1 MRWSTAGAE
10 GWARG
15 LAALVVLGVV
25 LGGVAGCKKKEDAVG
40 AGPAEQMGRKLDQAT
55 DKAGREL
62 TEAAETANRQ
72 IQDAAKE
79 TAEQANKAAGDA
91 GHKLNQATEAAGRK
105 LEQAGEKMQ
114 ETAQEREARL
124 KAK

>member
-1 MRWSTAGAE
+1 MSLAKTGTGA
-10 GWARG
+10 WARG
-15 LAALVVLGVV
+15 VAALVVLGVV
-25 LGGVAGCKKKEDAVG
+25 LGGMVACKKKEDAVD

-62 TEAAETANRQ
+62 TQAAETANQQ
-72 IQDAAKE
+72 IQDAARE
-79 TAEQANKAAGDA
+79 TADQANKAAGDA